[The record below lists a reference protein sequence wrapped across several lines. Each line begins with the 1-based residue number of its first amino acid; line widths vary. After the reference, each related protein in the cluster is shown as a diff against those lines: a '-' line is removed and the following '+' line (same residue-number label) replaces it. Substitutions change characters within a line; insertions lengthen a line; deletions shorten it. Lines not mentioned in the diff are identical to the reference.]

1 MNPTAPIEEIAMAV
15 RRDAS
20 LLAAKVNASLTLIA
34 HFRQTA
40 CVSSMVDGVPDVLVT
55 RSPQE
60 LAAYNGALEFY
71 RLYIAGEFDLDHRV
85 INDNDLPG
93 PDLAVRYPTPPDPAG
108 PTAPYRA
115 PAPVMQSCGELFTS
129 R

>member
-1 MNPTAPIEEIAMAV
+1 MNPTVPMEEIAMAV

-40 CVSSMVDGVPDVLVT
+40 CISSGIDGVPDVLVT

-71 RLYIAGEFDLDHRV
+71 RAYMAGEFDLDHRL
-85 INDNDLPG
+85 IDDNDLPG
-93 PDLAVRYPTPPDPAG
+93 PDLAVRYPKVNPPE
-108 PTAPYRA
+108 PTS
-115 PAPVMQSCGELFTS
+115 PAPVMQSCGELFTT